1 MWTRRLRA
9 AHTAWQ
15 ETWPQEVLSGLYQL
29 VLIMAGK
36 RHFGALDHVLH
47 NKLSRLESA
56 TQRSTAC
63 FGIAATQDLQTCQN
77 FMTYS
82 MSDAEGH
89 GSSSPWSSSAYLQ
102 YAGSTPN
109 KHLQTKETSVNYQRP
124 HTDRP
129 HNPLQLSDNPN
140 NQVSVHQNLQGHS
153 YHMPYPRSCPPIA
166 MPRPVYRNA
175 SNFMDVAY
183 GSSGFQSM
191 SVCVASKPLCPPPVE
206 WSPSRFANSTS
217 PLYVSGT
224 KMHLSTPSTYPEVAL
239 SPSSLSHDI
248 QEQNSAYR
256 HRADLNLGVGV
267 SATCSQK
274 DIVTDA
280 CHPVSRENM
289 QLFYGEGNIPLGKH
303 RSSAFTTPSPQHN
316 KKASPY
322 QGSLDHRLGH
332 LHSNNLYSNTI
343 DNIHQRSSPLSASSD
358 LTGSPH
364 SVRGGA
370 VYLNRAHHMHSGY
383 VNAEIRAQT
392 SYLDGTIQPNKT
404 PFQVNTSP
412 QKNITVNPLCA
423 FERDKNLLVHSRQM
437 NQDICGMSSR
447 LSKEMFFDS
456 TPTNRQSFTANYY
469 REPFTGP
476 DTHAAFVQ
484 QSTSSVLSPVGSSH
498 ELFSGQHTSRH
509 SVTLK
514 EASLHSSIQSYQDSS
529 VTGVQAVE
537 NTTLIQSSRS
547 RVTVEHAESIVPSPS
562 SVSVVGCQ
570 YQMNRN
576 NVRSRHN
583 ELSPEREIV
592 EGGEPKST
600 PTSVSENVNFD
611 NPKSPPMP
619 VINDVFSLAPYRDY
633 LEGKAPHPFSSHQES
648 EAENGAS
655 TSDFLED
662 PLSEGRN
669 KKTEGVCSSTE
680 EVGAKNI
687 KIQDGECV
695 QTGEREVSAQSTG
708 IEPVVLDLSLKK
720 LPQSSSHPCNQ
731 QDVSYHDTDT
741 LLTAS
746 AVKFSDKV
754 GNQIEGQDGFRSSD
768 SNRMLQLRQ
777 ECFSSKAASNVKS
790 QDSCPPVDK
799 RSSLSQEN
807 RLYNENVFCQRQE
820 NIASQTHKHSQWM
833 LQENCQ
839 SQGSG
844 SENNNLKES
853 SMSLATK
860 TLSNQHRENDYSQS
874 TQRFPSQHPKS
885 SSSRVIE
892 RLTQQRQQNSSFPY
906 KSKSHNITGSYK
918 SHSNKSLSLEP
929 HDNYSSWVPERNNL
943 SSNTSQAV
951 MTLPVQ
957 TSVQHSS
964 HSDFSIFVNNL
975 QTQKTSLPVV
985 VSSSPTVYFTNT
997 ITIQASQPPSI
1008 QRPMQIATK
1017 NLELC
1022 HSLSSP
1028 SSSENENNG
1037 FQSSKSFMLRKY
1049 KLNKISSS
1057 EEETH
1062 RPTTYSISQN
1072 VSNPFL
1078 TDTVHSLPP
1087 SAPESSPALG
1097 EANVSLASVGE
1108 PPVSS
1113 SPGQQFSELH
1123 RSVLTTITSCTARSP
1138 SGLLEDWLSKTKEE
1152 EGSKAPV
1159 KAKNSSRS
1167 NDQSLASKDH
1177 DIWLEFDGVRLLIQ
1191 KLLSQLET
1199 FMFTR
1204 SCPFP
1209 HVIRAG
1215 AIFIPICLVKE
1226 VLFSEL
1232 LGPAID
1238 KVLQKH
1244 KVELRPTTLSE
1255 EKLLRETKLKDC
1267 SSRML
1272 KLLALKQL
1280 PDVYPDLLCLFCKHT
1295 IHQKLGKSSRSKGE
1309 DQHKA
1314 TESSK
1319 KEPLSASPRKVKNS
1333 LILKLRRVRMHT
1345 GIHVYRAQSPKTPQK
1360 KDKLQKR
1367 TVCGRKQTRACPVF
1381 TYKKRNQRRT
1391 SKRFPNLVGRRIL
1404 HLFDDGEQDVWFRGR
1419 VLRVHLRSRNP
1430 RDTQYEVWY
1439 DEEPGTRY
1447 FLELL
1452 QDYEKGWLRL
1462 DD

>member
-15 ETWPQEVLSGLYQL
+15 VTWPQEVLLRQYQL
-29 VLIMAGK
+29 VLVMAGK
-36 RHFGALDHVLH
+36 RHFGALDNILH
-47 NKLSRLESA
+47 NKISRLESA
-56 TQRSTAC
+56 AQRSTAC

-89 GSSSPWSSSAYLQ
+89 GSSSPWSSSVYLQ
-102 YAGSTPN
+102 YADSTPTKN
-109 KHLQTKETSVNYQRP
+109 LQTKETSVNYQRP
-124 HTDRP
+124 H
-129 HNPLQLSDNPN
+129 NPFQLSDNPN

-153 YHMPYPRSCPPIA
+153 YHMPYPRTCPPIA

-191 SVCVASKPLCPPPVE
+191 GVCVASKPMCPPSVE
-206 WSPSRFANSTS
+206 WSPSRFAHSTS

-224 KMHLSTPSTYPEVAL
+224 KKHLSTPGTYPEVAR
-239 SPSSLSHDI
+239 SPSSLSHDV
-248 QEQNSAYR
+248 QEQNSTYR

-274 DIVTDA
+274 DIFTDA
-280 CHPVSRENM
+280 CQPVTRENM
-289 QLFYGEGNIPLGKH
+289 HLFYSEGNLPLGKH

-316 KKASPY
+316 KKLSPY

-332 LHSNNLYSNTI
+332 LHSKNLYSNTI

-364 SVRGGA
+364 RLRGGA
-370 VYLNRAHHMHSGY
+370 VYLNRAQHMHPGY
-383 VNAEIRAQT
+383 VNAELRVQT
-392 SYLDGTIQPNKT
+392 SHLDGTLQPSKT
-404 PFQVNTSP
+404 PVQVNTITHKTNTENPVCSP
-412 QKNITVNPLCA
+412 Y
-423 FERDKNLLVHSRQM
+423 RDKNLLVHSSQM
-437 NQDICGMSSR
+437 NKDICGMSSR
-447 LSKEMFFDS
+447 LSEEMFFDS
-456 TPTNRQSFTANYY
+456 TPTNRQSSAANYY

-476 DTHAAFVQ
+476 GTHAAFVQ
-484 QSTSSVLSPVGSSH
+484 QTTSSVQTPVGSSH
-498 ELFSGQHTSRH
+498 ELFSGQHASRH

-514 EASLHSSIQSYQDSS
+514 ESSLHSSIQSYQDRK
-529 VTGVQAVE
+529 VTGVQTVE
-537 NTTLIQSSRS
+537 NTTTIQSSRS
-547 RVTVEHAESIVPSPS
+547 CITVEHAESIVPSPS
-562 SVSVVGCQ
+562 SVSVVDCE

-576 NVRSRHN
+576 NVRSRHD
-583 ELSPEREIV
+583 ELSPECEINVV
-592 EGGEPKST
+592 EAGEPKSA
-600 PTSVSENVNFD
+600 PTTFCENVNFD

-633 LEGKAPHPFSSHQES
+633 LEGKAPHPFSTHQES

-655 TSDFLED
+655 TSGFLEN
-662 PLSEGRN
+662 PLSEEKT
-669 KKTEGVCSSTE
+669 KKTEGVCSSNE
-680 EVGAKNI
+680 EVSAQNI

-695 QTGEREVSAQSTG
+695 QTGEREVSAQSTA

-720 LPQSSSHPCNQ
+720 LPQSTSHPCSQ
-731 QDVSYHDTDT
+731 QDVSCREKDT
-741 LLTAS
+741 LLNVS

-754 GNQIEGQDGFRSSD
+754 GNQIKGQDGFNSSD
-768 SNRMLQLRQ
+768 NSRILQLGQ
-777 ECFSSKAASNVKS
+777 ERFSSKAASNVKS
-790 QDSCPPVDK
+790 QDSCPPVVK

-807 RLYNENVFCQRQE
+807 RLYNENVFCQRQG
-820 NIASQTHKHSQWM
+820 NVVSQTHKCFQWM

-839 SQGSG
+839 SQVTDL
-844 SENNNLKES
+844 ENNNLKENS
-853 SMSLATK
+853 LSLATK
-860 TLSNQHRENDYSQS
+860 TLSNRHQENDYSQS

-885 SSSRVIE
+885 SPSRVIE
-892 RLTQQRQQNSSFPY
+892 LSPQQLLQNYSFPY
-906 KSKSHNITGSYK
+906 KSKSHNFTGSYK
-918 SHSNKSLSLEP
+918 SHSNKSLSLEL
-929 HDNYSSWVPERNNL
+929 HDNYSSLVPERNDL
-943 SSNTSQAV
+943 SSNTSQ
-951 MTLPVQ
+951 TLPVQ

-964 HSDFSIFVNNL
+964 HSDFSVFVDNL
-975 QTQKTSLPVV
+975 KTQKTILPVV

-997 ITIQASQPPSI
+997 IVVQASQPPSI

-1028 SSSENENNG
+1028 SSSENESNG

-1049 KLNKISSS
+1049 KIKKFSSS

-1062 RPTTYSISQN
+1062 RPTTYSSSQN
-1072 VSNPFL
+1072 VSNSFL
-1078 TDTVHSLPP
+1078 TDVVQSLPP

-1113 SPGQQFSELH
+1113 SPGKQFSELH
-1123 RSVLTTITSCTARSP
+1123 RSVLTTITTCTARSP
-1138 SGLLEDWLSKTKEE
+1138 SSLLEDWLSKTKEE
-1152 EGSKAPV
+1152 EGSKALV
-1159 KAKNSSRS
+1159 KNKNSSRS
-1167 NDQSLASKDH
+1167 NDQSLDLPDH
-1177 DIWLEFDGVRLLIQ
+1177 DIWLEFDGVRLLIR

-1215 AIFIPICLVKE
+1215 AIFIPIYLVKE

-1295 IHQKLGKSSRSKGE
+1295 IQQELGKSSRSIGE
-1309 DQHKA
+1309 YQPKVTDC
-1314 TESSK
+1314 SK
-1319 KEPLSASPRKVKNS
+1319 KEPLSASPRKVKSS
-1333 LILKLRRVRMHT
+1333 LILKLRRVRNHT

-1360 KDKLQKR
+1360 KDKLQKS
-1367 TVCGRKQTRACPVF
+1367 TVCRRKQTRACPVF
-1381 TYKKRNQRRT
+1381 TYKKRRQRRT
-1391 SKRFPNLVGRRIL
+1391 RKRFPNLVGRRIL

-1430 RDTQYEVWY
+1430 RDTQFEVWY
-1439 DEEPGTRY
+1439 DDEPGTRY

-1462 DD
+1462 ED